1 MPKRSK
7 PLKKQSSLP
16 LSVLKRN
23 AIKAFNA
30 FIRNRDA
37 SRLKGICY
45 TCSKLGDQAGHYIHG
60 HNSVR
65 FNEILCNLQ
74 CFNCNHYASG
84 NLGVY
89 GERLIKEHGLE
100 KIQELRR
107 LANKIKRFSKQ
118 ELEQIIKTYSPLKY

>member
-1 MPKRSK
+1 MPKKIKLIKVKSLGE
-7 PLKKQSSLP
+7 LKKE
-16 LSVLKRN
+16 
-23 AIKAFNA
+23 AIRVFNA
-30 FIRNRDA
+30 FIRARDA
-37 SRLKGICY
+37 IRLGGRCY
-45 TCSKLGDQAGHYIHG
+45 TCGKPGDQAGHYIHS

-89 GERLIKEHGLE
+89 GERLIKEHGLV

-107 LANKIKRFSKQ
+107 LANQTKRFSKA
-118 ELEQIIKTYSPLKY
+118 ELEEVIKTYHS

>member
-1 MPKRSK
+1 MKR
-7 PLKKQSSLP
+7 KKIKQQSTLP

-37 SRLKGICY
+37 VRLGGRCY
-45 TCSKLGDQAGHYIHG
+45 TCGKPGDQAGHYIHG

-89 GERLIKEHGLE
+89 GERLIAEHGLE
-100 KIQELRR
+100 KIKELRK
-107 LANKIKRFSKQ
+107 LANQTKRFSKA
-118 ELEQIIKTYSPLKY
+118 ELEEVIKTYQV

>member
-1 MPKRSK
+1 MKRK
-7 PLKKQSSLP
+7 TIKQQSTLP

-30 FIRNRDA
+30 WIRARDA
-37 SRLKGICY
+37 VRLNGKCF
-45 TCSKLGDQAGHYIHG
+45 TCGKPGDQAGHYIHS

-89 GERLIKEHGLE
+89 GERLIKEHGLV

-107 LANKIKRFSKQ
+107 LANQTKRFSKA
-118 ELEQIIKTYSPLKY
+118 ELEEVIKTYQ